1 MKSQIRILTL
11 IALVCGAFGMQAAD
25 FEPARSDSKI
35 AREEAQRLLNERN
48 EARPKAEAAEQKL
61 RDSGRGPEAL
71 GFDKAKALRD
81 AQAVAGDTATAYD
94 RYAKTA
100 KEIGMHFRL
109 RLPYEIR
116 QLYCKKCKMLIVPGR
131 TSRVRVGRSG
141 TRAVRITC
149 FRCGHIYRRIL
160 PANKDL

>member
-1 MKSQIRILTL
+1 MPSSLRTPLSGTSFLRKSRPPRLKLWLGVKPAVKKKQHVRELAGERVGILVGL
-11 IALVCGAFGMQAAD
+11 AVREGNEAQAA
-25 FEPARSDSKI
+25 
-35 AREEAQRLLNERN
+35 RL
-48 EARPKAEAAEQKL
+48 
-61 RDSGRGPEAL
+61 
-71 GFDKAKALRD
+71 
-81 AQAVAGDTATAYD
+81 
-94 RYAKTA
+94 AKTA

-149 FRCGHIYRRIL
+149 LRCGHIYRRIL

>member
-1 MKSQIRILTL
+1 MPSSLRTPLSGTSFLRKSRPPRLKLWLGVKPAVKKKQHVRELAGERVGILVGL
-11 IALVCGAFGMQAAD
+11 AVREGNEVHAA
-25 FEPARSDSKI
+25 
-35 AREEAQRLLNERN
+35 RL
-48 EARPKAEAAEQKL
+48 
-61 RDSGRGPEAL
+61 
-71 GFDKAKALRD
+71 
-81 AQAVAGDTATAYD
+81 
-94 RYAKTA
+94 AKTA

-149 FRCGHIYRRIL
+149 LRCGHIYRRIL

>member
-1 MKSQIRILTL
+1 MRTPLSGTSFLRKSRPPRLKLWLGVKPAVKKKQHVRELAGERVGILVGL
-11 IALVCGAFGMQAAD
+11 AVREGNEVHAA
-25 FEPARSDSKI
+25 
-35 AREEAQRLLNERN
+35 RL
-48 EARPKAEAAEQKL
+48 
-61 RDSGRGPEAL
+61 
-71 GFDKAKALRD
+71 
-81 AQAVAGDTATAYD
+81 
-94 RYAKTA
+94 AKTA

-149 FRCGHIYRRIL
+149 LRCGHIYRRIL